1 VANRKEEFE
10 DAPMY
15 KLMLL
20 HDDGADVGHG
30 TTEKTLLYERVVVVV
45 NVLDVLGSFL
55 SSSLSL
61 YIIILARTLPTR
73 YYNTSDY
80 AIVFYSGRYG

>member
-1 VANRKEEFE
+1 
-10 DAPMY
+10 MY

-30 TTEKTLLYERVVVVV
+30 TTAKRLLYERVVVVV
-45 NVLDVLGSFL
+45 VVVYVLDVLGSFL

-61 YIIILARTLPTR
+61 SLLILLVRCPLGT
-73 YYNTSDY
+73 YYQ
-80 AIVFYSGRYG
+80 